1 MSWTQQ
7 LACRPEYLQQAP
19 STQDHQGQQPRR
31 RQMMLSKPETLV
43 QASVQLAISLKREH
57 PLCVVY
63 VQESVD
69 DEPVPEEGDDTTPF
83 CVT

>member
-1 MSWTQQ
+1 
-7 LACRPEYLQQAP
+7 
-19 STQDHQGQQPRR
+19 
-31 RQMMLSKPETLV
+31 MMLSKPETLV